1 MLVFMQL
8 SPLSAQLPRRS
19 MNDQWGELT
28 RIGFDELC
36 MHACLHL
43 FP

>member
-8 SPLSAQLPRRS
+8 RPRSAQLPRRS

-28 RIGFDELC
+28 RLGFDELC
-36 MHACLHL
+36 TRA
-43 FP
+43 